1 MAKRTFEE
9 LVRLKQE
16 GSIGWL
22 EFVQEGDSADE
33 YAQWCK
39 DHNMEQT
46 EDNAELFVDM
56 TEERFWER
64 EKEQVP
70 ENV

>member
-1 MAKRTFEE
+1 MAKRTIEE

-22 EFVQEGDSADE
+22 DFVREGDSADE

>member
-22 EFVQEGDSADE
+22 DFVREGDSADE

>member
-46 EDNAELFVDM
+46 EDNAELFADM

>member
-22 EFVQEGDSADE
+22 DFVREGDSADE

-46 EDNAELFVDM
+46 EDNAELFADM

>member
-33 YAQWCK
+33 YERWCK
-39 DHNMEQT
+39 DHGMEQT